1 MQLKLTEWKK
11 GTKRPFYK
19 AHKRVT
25 DNGICCHIVP
35 HLDFEMGQTGN
46 EPERMTSYAGYSHH
60 LNDIPLGASAGVSNG
75 LVLLLDAEIFE
86 SEPIYSVGE
95 VGFKLALADARDV
108 PFLGDQFSYI
118 APGMKT
124 TMTLSNTE
132 VPVGCRSCFLSQP
145 LHY

>member
-1 MQLKLTEWKK
+1 
-11 GTKRPFYK
+11 
-19 AHKRVT
+19 
-25 DNGICCHIVP
+25 
-35 HLDFEMGQTGN
+35 
-46 EPERMTSYAGYSHH
+46 MTSYAGYSHH

-118 APGMKT
+118 APGMRT
-124 TMTLSNTE
+124 TMTLTNTE
-132 VPVGCRSCFLSQP
+132 VPNHWDAS
-145 LHY
+145 H